1 MFKLNHIKN
10 DFYGGTTTAVV
21 ALPLALAFGVTS
33 GIGAIAGLWGAIIL
47 GFLAALFGGT
57 KSQISGPTSPMTIVM
72 SGIVLT
78 YNNELDLIFT
88 IVVLT
93 GLIQILFGI
102 LRIGKYIQYVPS
114 PVISGFVTGIGCIII
129 IIQFG
134 PMLGHQLQGKIFDIL
149 QNLMI
154 INNINNDSRCQGHH
168 AFRSVSHRQ
177 RLLSARP
184 PRLPD
189 AFYYLDSR
197 ECSAKK
203 GHGEKPPANA

>member
-1 MFKLNHIKN
+1 MFKLKPIKN

-21 ALPLALAFGVTS
+21 ALPLALAFGITS

-47 GFLAALFGGT
+47 GFFAALFGGT

-129 IIQFG
+129 ITQFG
-134 PMLGHQLQGKIFDIL
+134 PIMGHQIQGKIFDIL

-154 INNINNDSRCQGHH
+154 VNSWYDWINYINN
-168 AFRSVSHRQ
+168 
-177 RLLSARP
+177 LSN
-184 PRLPD
+184 
-189 AFYYLDSR
+189 
-197 ECSAKK
+197 KI
-203 GHGEKPPANA
+203 

>member
-1 MFKLNHIKN
+1 MFKFKHIKN

-21 ALPLALAFGVTS
+21 ALPLALAFGITS

-47 GFLAALFGGT
+47 GFFAALFGGT

-129 IIQFG
+129 IIQS
-134 PMLGHQLQGKIFDIL
+134 M
-149 QNLMI
+149 
-154 INNINNDSRCQGHH
+154 
-168 AFRSVSHRQ
+168 
-177 RLLSARP
+177 
-184 PRLPD
+184 
-189 AFYYLDSR
+189 
-197 ECSAKK
+197 
-203 GHGEKPPANA
+203 